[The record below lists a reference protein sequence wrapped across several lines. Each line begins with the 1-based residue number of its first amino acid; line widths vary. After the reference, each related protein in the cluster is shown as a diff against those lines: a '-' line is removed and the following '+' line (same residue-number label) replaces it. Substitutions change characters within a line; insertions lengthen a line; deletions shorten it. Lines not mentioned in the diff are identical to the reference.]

1 MFSLSQKSYD
11 YLSIISANGTEQTF
25 SGKEVIEPIV
35 YQQVE
40 DTFVVIHFKADSSKT
55 RSGFKISFA
64 TSFDPGMLMDLTEI
78 EYLDELRIFIQDVY
92 HDMLKNNAQQSIWP
106 FKEGNLATLCRP
118 FCKELL
124 NKWEYLCF

>member
-1 MFSLSQKSYD
+1 M
-11 YLSIISANGTEQTF
+11 
-25 SGKEVIEPIV
+25 PIV

-40 DTFVVIHFKADSSKT
+40 GKFVEIHFKADYSIT

-106 FKEGNLATLCRP
+106 FKAGNLVKLDH
-118 FCKELL
+118 FVKELQI
-124 NKWEYLCF
+124 NANIFAFRKMYSPS